1 MKNSIFHGNSMKV
14 KTIIFFRE
22 NEFLSWSS
30 CCETIPYDAG
40 MWLTYFDQIKKN
52 EAGELWRLNFSIQVN
67 IIFHFQMLHLI
78 SRISAPKKSMNL
90 DFPAARSI
98 LKHAFSNY
106 LDSLLLDVSI
116 IYQVNISNFSS
127 PRISD
132 IGTDTGRWII

>member
-1 MKNSIFHGNSMKV
+1 MKV

-78 SRISAPKKSMNL
+78 SRISAPQKINEFEIWIFQQHDLSWSML
-90 DFPAARSI
+90 FQI
-98 LKHAFSNY
+98 
-106 LDSLLLDVSI
+106 
-116 IYQVNISNFSS
+116 
-127 PRISD
+127 
-132 IGTDTGRWII
+132 T